1 MTTTLQSIQ
10 PNDIIE
16 HEGDLLI
23 DGNVGR
29 GAKLLVKNGTLRI
42 TGDVHDSASLTTE
55 IDRDAKQPYTL
66 IADHMITRISNSF
79 ADGSKSPA
87 AFDGITI
94 EGTVGN
100 NVRLISHGKIEL
112 QQDAGNYLTA
122 SAVKSFNAK
131 NIGDTAVL
139 RAETANIDTLAS
151 GSAVIGKNATIL
163 NCSSGCIINTGG
175 NFHGNIVGPFCT
187 VTAAQNIFINE
198 AHLSTQLNAGNV
210 ERVSKY
216 SKNKNN
222 GPE

>member
-1 MTTTLQSIQ
+1 MTTKLH
-10 PNDIIE
+10 DIPANTTIE

-23 DGNVGR
+23 DGNIGR
-29 GAKLLVKNGTLRI
+29 GSKLLVKNGHLRV
-42 TGDVHDSASLTTE
+42 TGHVADSVTLTTE
-55 IDRDAKQPYTL
+55 INRNTEQPYTL

-79 ADGSKSPA
+79 AHGSKSPA

-112 QQDAGNYLTA
+112 YQDAGDYLYA
-122 SAVKSFNAK
+122 SAVKSLNAK

-151 GSAVIGKNATIL
+151 GSATIVKNATIL
-163 NCSSGCIINTGG
+163 NCTSGCVINTGG
-175 NFHGNIVGPFCT
+175 NFHGNTVGPFCT
-187 VTAAQNIFINE
+187 ISAEQNIFINE
-198 AHLSTQLNAGNV
+198 AHLSTQLTAGIV

-216 SKNKNN
+216 SKGKNN